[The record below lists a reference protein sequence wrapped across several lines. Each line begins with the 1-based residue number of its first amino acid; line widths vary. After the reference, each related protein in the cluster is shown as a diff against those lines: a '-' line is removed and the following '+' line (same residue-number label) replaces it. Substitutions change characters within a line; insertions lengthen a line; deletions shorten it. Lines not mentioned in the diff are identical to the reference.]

1 MLTFPPSVRVFVATQ
16 PIDGRKG
23 AYSLAALVRS
33 VFGKDPLNGN
43 LYVFFTRRS
52 DRVRVLYWDRSGF
65 ALWTKR
71 LERGRYRPP
80 RSADG
85 ALRVSEI
92 EHAELALIMEGIELA
107 GARRRKRWVPRTPWQ
122 SAMRQV
128 AARLG

>member
-23 AYSLAALVRS
+23 AYSLAAMVRS
-33 VFGKDPLNGN
+33 VFGHSPLNGN

-71 LERGRYRPP
+71 LELGRFRPP

-85 ALRVSEI
+85 TLQVTEI
-92 EHAELALIMEGIELA
+92 EYAELALIVEGIELA
-107 GARRRKRWVPRTPWQ
+107 GSRRRARWVAQHPWRR
-122 SAMRQV
+122 AMRQI
-128 AARLG
+128 AARMA